1 MLNNSQG
8 TVIIYSNT
16 IKTAMILLIQWWTE
30 WTINA
35 AYNIKWKWNV
45 IECDGYYLPSWII
58 TRITSK

>member
-8 TVIIYSNT
+8 TVIIYSSS
-16 IKTAMILLIQWWTE
+16 IKTMILLIKWWTE